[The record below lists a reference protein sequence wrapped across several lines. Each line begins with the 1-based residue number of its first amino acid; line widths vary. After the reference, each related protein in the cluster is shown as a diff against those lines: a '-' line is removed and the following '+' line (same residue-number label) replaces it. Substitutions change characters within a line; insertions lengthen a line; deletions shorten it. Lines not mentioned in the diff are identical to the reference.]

1 MPDQG
6 DGPCRVI
13 DMTTPDGHRLALSIR
28 LRERAARIMR
38 TMPGEPMITTPLV
51 GLLAEVVM
59 LCAEARVA
67 SDLLIPSRSQE
78 ARLAVLTKTRPANSP
93 R

>member
-1 MPDQG
+1 
-6 DGPCRVI
+6 VI

-38 TMPGEPMITTPLV
+38 TLPSEPMTTTP
-51 GLLAEVVM
+51 GFLAEVVM
-59 LCAEARVA
+59 LCADACVA

-78 ARLAVLTKTRPANSP
+78 RRLAVLTKARPAK
-93 R
+93 RAR